1 MKVKLSYGI
10 EKEKSMGSRM
20 VELEKSGMQYLAKER
35 TDATWGN
42 ASFSLRSKEYSFSP
56 IQHEDVLLYSKGG
69 IIKDETLGFDFIS
82 QEQYLAALA
91 IRFEG
96 NLATILAIDSTPIL
110 PSKNK
115 QKLDEHRVPSYGE
128 IRAMRDLL
136 EKSKQ
141 IYPNHL
147 FLIDYKHISNDRTKE
162 LLEKQGIMSI
172 DNLEMEL
179 DERC

>member
-10 EKEKSMGSRM
+10 EKEKSIGSRI

-35 TDATWGN
+35 TGAVWGN
-42 ASFSLRSKEYSFSP
+42 ASFSP

-69 IIKDETLGFDFIS
+69 IIKDETLGFDLIF

-162 LLEKQGIMSI
+162 LLEKQGIVSI